1 MPSARSRGGQTPYPG
16 SDFEHPPQPNSKDL
30 LVLLEEGGKHEG
42 CRVADPVDTFAAN
55 LKALRHER
63 ALTQEALA
71 EAAEMDA
78 AEIRRL
84 EAGKRDPG
92 LRVISRLARGLDV
105 PLVQLLRD
113 VA

>member
-1 MPSARSRGGQTPYPG
+1 M
-16 SDFEHPPQPNSKDL
+16 
-30 LVLLEEGGKHEG
+30 
-42 CRVADPVDTFAAN
+42 ADPVETFAAN
-55 LKALRHER
+55 LKALRQER

-71 EAAEMDA
+71 DAAEMDP

-105 PLVQLLRD
+105 SVVQLLRD
-113 VA
+113 VAS